1 VSFLMPL
8 FLWLV
13 IPFIVFF
20 MKSPKSITIQ
30 THILILILLLIAL
43 ARPIQ
48 KEVLQEANIGM
59 QDIIIAIDISYSM
72 QANDLSPTRYLF
84 AKKTIKH
91 LLSRNA
97 TDHVMLIAFT
107 SNPLLLSPP
116 STDHA
121 LVGLA
126 LDNLNPEFILT
137 KGTSLKRLFKK
148 LSSLPSTPKTL
159 ILMTD
164 GGEESNVE
172 ELVQLLDT
180 SDIAL
185 VTLALGSKQGTT
197 VSKSDGSVLKNKEG
211 NLVITHINPLLHTL
225 TQQLNGTYLSASVT
239 PEATAKEINTALKE
253 NEKTHRI
260 QKEQHHYK
268 DLYQIP
274 LLLATLLFLL
284 LHTRAVKYL
293 IILFTFLGLPL
304 QASLIDEYTLYQSYA
319 YYNNKDYNK
328 TKQRLKEIDQPSL
341 QSQILLANTHYKE
354 GNYQRAIQIYSSIK
368 STSPSIKQELYYN
381 TANAYVYL
389 HQYTK
394 AKIYYIKALQL
405 GFDTDAIHNLKITM
419 FLEDT
424 TSASLGIAHPKSQ
437 SAQTSK
443 SENQDKKKEEKE
455 EDKPSS
461 ASSSGAGATSKE
473 KKKKQEKQK
482 KHTLISNDKPQ
493 KQPLGSKVYELI
505 NKGYI
510 HETQPW

>member
-1 VSFLMPL
+1 MPL

-20 MKSPKSITIQ
+20 MKSPKSITVQ

-48 KEVLQEANIGM
+48 KEVLQEANIGT

-72 QANDLSPTRYLF
+72 QAKDLSPTRYLF
-84 AKKTIKH
+84 AKETIKH
-91 LLSRNA
+91 LLSHNA

-107 SNPLLLSPP
+107 TNPLLLSPL

-137 KGTSLKRLFKK
+137 KGTSLKRLFTK

-180 SDIAL
+180 SDISL

-197 VSKSDGSVLKNKEG
+197 ISKRDGSVLKDKEG
-211 NLVITHINPLLHTL
+211 NLVITHINPLLHAL
-225 TQQLNGTYLSASVT
+225 TQQLNGTYLESSIT
-239 PEATAKEINTALKE
+239 PKATAEEIDTALKE
-253 NEKTHRI
+253 NKKTHII
-260 QKEQHHYK
+260 QKEQHRYK
-268 DLYQIP
+268 ELYQIP
-274 LLLATLLFLL
+274 LLLSTLLFLL

-304 QASLIDEYTLYQSYA
+304 QASLFDGYTLHQSYK
-319 YYNNKDYNK
+319 YYNNKNYNK
-328 TKQRLKEIDQPSL
+328 TKQILKEIDKPSL

-354 GNYQRAIQIYSSIK
+354 GHYQRAIQIYSSIK

-394 AKIYYIKALQL
+394 AKVYYIKTLQL
-405 GFDTDAIHNLKITM
+405 GFDADAIHNLKLTL
-419 FLEDT
+419 FLEDIA
-424 TSASLGIAHPKSQ
+424 SAPLGIAHPKSQ

-443 SENQDKKKEEKE
+443 SENQEKKKEERKE
-455 EDKPSS
+455 DVPSS
-461 ASSSGAGATSKE
+461 ASSSGAKETSKE
-473 KKKKQEKQK
+473 RQEKQK
-482 KHTLISNDKPQ
+482 KHKLISKDKPQ